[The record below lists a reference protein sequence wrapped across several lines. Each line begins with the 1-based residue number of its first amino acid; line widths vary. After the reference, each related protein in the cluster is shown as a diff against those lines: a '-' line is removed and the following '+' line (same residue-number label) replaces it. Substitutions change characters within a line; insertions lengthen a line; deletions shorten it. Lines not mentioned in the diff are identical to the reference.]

1 LERDQSGG
9 EPEILFPSENRSALR
24 LRSSAIRNHVKY
36 VNIMNANAISA
47 SNSIA
52 VYKFACA
59 IVMAVSL
66 IGPPEVRAQT
76 MMQRQ
81 YLNRHEPAQ
90 NPSLACGDFNYASG
104 SIGPLDYR
112 ATPKDVIEFVETR
125 HFTPDIERL
134 VKGRTGTLGAEI
146 AYTLRAFPNHP
157 RALKSAAALTR
168 RNGGQ
173 MPRDMNF
180 GITCWFDRAVAFR
193 PDDIQ
198 VRILW
203 AFELLKSKE
212 TVAAR
217 DQTQVAEKLA
227 GGSPVAHY
235 NVGLL
240 YFELGDYEKALTNAK
255 IAYDGGFNLPGL
267 KDKLSKAGQWN
278 Q

>member
-1 LERDQSGG
+1 MESDQSGG
-9 EPEILFPSENRSALR
+9 EPEMLSPSGNRTALR
-24 LRSSAIRNHVKY
+24 LRSSAIRNHAKY
-36 VNIMNANAISA
+36 VNIMNTKAIA
-47 SNSIA
+47 GSNSIA
-52 VYKFACA
+52 VYKFACG
-59 IVMAVSL
+59 IVLAVSL
-66 IGPPEVRAQT
+66 VGPAEVRAQT

-90 NPSLACGDFNYASG
+90 NPSLACGDFNYGSG

-112 ATPKDVIEFVETR
+112 ATPKDVIEFVESR
-125 HFTPDIERL
+125 HFTPNIERL
-134 VKGRTGTLGAEI
+134 IKGRTGTLGAEI

-157 RALKSAAALTR
+157 RALKSAATLTR

-180 GITCWFDRAVAFR
+180 SIACWFDRAVAFR

-212 TVAAR
+212 AAAAR
-217 DQTQVAEKLA
+217 GQTQVAEKLA
-227 GGSPVAHY
+227 EGSPVAHY

-240 YFELGDYEKALTNAK
+240 YFELGDYEKALANAK

-267 KDKLSKAGQWN
+267 KDKLSKAGQWKE
-278 Q
+278 